1 MTGERF
7 DNIVGKKELTWLFL
21 LMKVNQLNRSVKE
34 SGWRYEDKQIVYD
47 LKDRLIQKILTEN
60 PKELKTELFY
70 VPYYKYSTQSKD
82 RAGELMRRD
91 GGRQP
96 FEYYLGQIK
105 PGENDIEIRDKATI
119 EVVVSCMNQTFS
131 FHQPFVWVSE
141 LGIEVS
147 NIPQKNWMNAEN
159 FHHTMLDNEKKD
171 IEEFFANLQM

>member
-70 VPYYKYSTQSKD
+70 VPY
-82 RAGELMRRD
+82 
-91 GGRQP
+91 
-96 FEYYLGQIK
+96 
-105 PGENDIEIRDKATI
+105 
-119 EVVVSCMNQTFS
+119 
-131 FHQPFVWVSE
+131 
-141 LGIEVS
+141 
-147 NIPQKNWMNAEN
+147 
-159 FHHTMLDNEKKD
+159 
-171 IEEFFANLQM
+171 